1 MVQQCDGRA
10 PGCRS
15 RLAIPTPDPSPTHTL
30 ACCLGLARYSSPTA
44 RAHLESCLATF
55 GAAAPPSQARWTL
68 KYQAE
73 VLTRDVDVAIANAHI
88 SAITLWHFFDFKVDD
103 RQENGTACE
112 YESGVFPPTCAY
124 IRIDGRPGGVNH
136 KGVVDFWRRP
146 KPAFA
151 LVAARYNAT
160 RRSPQAAPQ

>member
-1 MVQQCDGRA
+1 LSFPTLYWNSAANAVRDGRTKS
-10 PGCRS
+10 G
-15 RLAIPTPDPSPTHTL
+15 PD
-30 ACCLGLARYSSPTA
+30 
-44 RAHLESCLATF
+44 ATIGKPF
-55 GAAAPPSQARWTL
+55 MISETGAGGIYEWSNNATDARWTL